1 LLFQRASDN
10 LRLAATTAAGPK
22 IEFGFVMGLLG
33 YPQKKSW
40 VCSNSHQI
48 VYGKLA
54 NELLKHW
61 TWGPGNLQ
69 SNPVD
74 DGSDPETRGNG

>member
-1 LLFQRASDN
+1 
-10 LRLAATTAAGPK
+10 
-22 IEFGFVMGLLG
+22 MGLLG